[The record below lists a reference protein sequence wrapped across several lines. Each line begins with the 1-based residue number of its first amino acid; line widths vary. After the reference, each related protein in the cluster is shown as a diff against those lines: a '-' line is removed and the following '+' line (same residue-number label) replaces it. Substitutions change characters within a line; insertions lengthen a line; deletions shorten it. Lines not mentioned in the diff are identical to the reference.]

1 MLDQLFNLVKQFG
14 QETVVENPEVPNE
27 YNEEILADATKTIG
41 SGFQNIMAG
50 GGFQN
55 ILDLFKGGGNAGNGG
70 GIGGLL
76 KNPIVTMMIG
86 YFINKLVSKYK
97 MSPAAASN
105 VSNNLIPN
113 VLNNLVQKTTSHEPE
128 NDAFDFNDLIG
139 SLTGGKVATSES
151 GAGGFN
157 FQGLLD
163 QLTGGG
169 AGNTGGNSAGNG
181 GGFDLQDIISMVTR
195 GTQQNQEEQA
205 AGGGGGGLMD
215 LIRGFIK

>member
-1 MLDQLFNLVKQFG
+1 MLDQLFNLVKQVG
-14 QETVVENPEVPNE
+14 QDTVVNNPDVPNE
-27 YNEEILADATKTIG
+27 ENEHVMADATNTIA

-55 ILDLFKGGGNAGNGG
+55 ILDLFKGGGNAENNKSSGS

-76 KNPIVTMMIG
+76 KSPIVSMMVG
-86 YFINKLVSKYK
+86 YFMNKLVSKYK
-97 MSPAAASN
+97 MSPSAASN

-113 VLNNLVQKTTSHEPE
+113 VLNGLISRTTSNDPE

-151 GAGGFN
+151 NSSGFN
-157 FQGLLD
+157 FQGLLN

-169 AGNTGGNSAGNG
+169 NNGEG
-181 GGFDLQDIISMVTR
+181 GGFNLQDIISQVTR
-195 GTQQNQEEQA
+195 GTQQNQEQQA
-205 AGGGGGGLMD
+205 NSSGGLMD
-215 LIRGFIK
+215 LIKGFISK

>member
-1 MLDQLFNLVKQFG
+1 MLDQLYNLVRQYG

-27 YNEEILADATKTIG
+27 YNEDILADATNTIG
-41 SGFQNIMAG
+41 SGFQNMMAG
-50 GGFQN
+50 GGFEN
-55 ILDLFKGGGNAGNGG
+55 ILDLFKGGGSGG

-86 YFINKLVSKYK
+86 YFINKLVSKYR

-105 VSNNLIPN
+105 VSNSLIPN
-113 VLNNLVQKTTSHEPE
+113 VLSNLVQKTASNDPE

-139 SLTGGKVATSES
+139 SLTGGKVPTSES

-169 AGNTGGNSAGNG
+169 GGNSGGNSAGTG

-215 LIRGFIK
+215 LIRGFMK